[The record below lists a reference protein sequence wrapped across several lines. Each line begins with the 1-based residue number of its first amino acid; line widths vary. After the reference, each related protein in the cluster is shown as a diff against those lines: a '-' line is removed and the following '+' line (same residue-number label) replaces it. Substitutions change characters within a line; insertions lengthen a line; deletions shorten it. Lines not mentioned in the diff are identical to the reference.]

1 VPMKVPSIGSPP
13 VAGRTREGKA
23 VAVRSGISRKFF
35 VIFKTFNVWY
45 PHTVVR
51 GFLTQARPGEG
62 RMHMKKNSIAEATA
76 DRHRMQR
83 NGRRARTAIIAAM
96 VLDGFLCLGTPA
108 QSAVIET
115 LEQVGTNVVAIGTGT
130 IDLRDLTPQSTN
142 GGLAPIL
149 VPTIA
154 ELTVGNSPGYLYN
167 FYTGISGPSSFG
179 SSANAKFG
187 TSGDGSV
194 LGIYAAG
201 IYVPIN
207 YTSGGPLAGTATWAN
222 QTLDSLGVTPGTYV
236 WTWGT
241 GPDADSF
248 TLEIGVASTTTPL
261 PAALPLFATGLGVMG
276 LLGWRRKRKGA
287 ANVTAA

>member
-1 VPMKVPSIGSPP
+1 M
-13 VAGRTREGKA
+13 A

-35 VIFKTFNVWY
+35 VIFKAFTIWY

-62 RMHMKKNSIAEATA
+62 RMHMKKNSIAEAAA

-130 IDLRDLTPQSTN
+130 IDLRDLSPESTN
-142 GGLAPIL
+142 GGLAPAI
-149 VPTIA
+149 VPSVA
-154 ELTVGNSPGYLYN
+154 ALSVGNSPGDVYD

-179 SSANAKFG
+179 PSANAKFG
-187 TSGDGSV
+187 TSGDGSI

-201 IYVPIN
+201 IYLPHS

-248 TLEIGVASTTTPL
+248 TLEIGAASTTTPL
-261 PAALPLFATGLGVMG
+261 PAAFPLFASGLGVMG
-276 LLGWRRKRKGA
+276 LLRLRRKRKPQA
-287 ANVTAA
+287 VTV